1 MTSRVS
7 GDGWTGRLEQL
18 AALVRMDAL
27 AIVLPSRDT
36 PTTYAAFNTSNLAW
50 PNTPAAATVANV
62 LSQRQP
68 AQLGGTAM
76 PLADG
81 RSAESLTVTPILWKD
96 QLVGALVGMAA
107 RSATDEDVRVLARAA
122 DLIAI
127 DLGEANVVYR
137 AQRAAQDVEGR
148 MRAARD
154 LGRVV
159 RQGDP
164 SAILERAVGHLAELF
179 SADGVSIMLIENAEL
194 AIRSSRG
201 LSDEAKRS
209 RRAIGEGISG
219 GVARSG
225 QPTLLIG
232 PISGA
237 VDQTVSESMIVP
249 LRAAERT
256 IGVVNVKHRA
266 PQSRYAQAQ
275 LDALALFAQDIASAY
290 STALELQG
298 AIDDRQQAIV
308 LYELSRFASL

>member
-50 PNTPAAATVANV
+50 PNTPAA
-62 LSQRQP
+62 
-68 AQLGGTAM
+68 
-76 PLADG
+76 
-81 RSAESLTVTPILWKD
+81 
-96 QLVGALVGMAA
+96 
-107 RSATDEDVRVLARAA
+107 
-122 DLIAI
+122 
-127 DLGEANVVYR
+127 
-137 AQRAAQDVEGR
+137 
-148 MRAARD
+148 RD
-154 LGRVV
+154 LGRMV

-179 SADGVSIMLIENAEL
+179 SADGVSIMLIENGEL
-194 AIRSSRG
+194 VIRSSRG

-225 QPTLLIG
+225 QPTLLVG